1 MKKLFKNLKN
11 RWKRVSRKKKVLI
24 YCIGIVV
31 SAFLLYIVKGAP
43 TDLENEFRRA
53 EKANL
58 VGPGNILGS
67 VHVYGGSHD
76 AYLQM
81 LVAEDKEGLILYP
94 YHLGSGGYTK
104 LRYLEKTGDITFFTE
119 PRELAYDWENT
130 EEFSMTVGIFDT
142 YPEAVRAEIA
152 LTLSYQINA
161 NDPVY
166 EKTYI
171 LESQREIPGLFTF
184 QLSEQDA
191 TGLWVMGYA
200 MEMLMCLTDPQS
212 YRLYYDCSVPV
223 TVRLYGKDDAPVL
236 EKSMEIVSYARRAHM
251 ERE

>member
-1 MKKLFKNLKN
+1 MKKLLKNLKN
-11 RWKRVSRKKKVLI
+11 RWNKVSRKKKVLI
-24 YCIGIVV
+24 YCIGILVC
-31 SAFLLYIVKGAP
+31 AFLLYVFKSAP

-67 VHVYGGSHD
+67 VPIYGGSHD

-81 LVAEDKEGLILYP
+81 LVAEDEEGLILYP

-104 LRYLEKTGDITFFTE
+104 LRYLKKTGDITFFTE
-119 PRELAYDWENT
+119 PRELMYDWESI
-130 EEFSMTVGIFDT
+130 EEFSMTVGILDT
-142 YPEAVRAEIA
+142 YPEAVRAEMELA
-152 LTLSYQINA
+152 LRYQINA
-161 NDPVY
+161 DDPVY
-166 EKTYI
+166 EKIYT

-184 QLSEQDA
+184 QLSDQDA

-223 TVRLYGKDDAPVL
+223 TVRLYGEGDTLVL
-236 EKSMEIVSYARRAHM
+236 EKTMEIVSYARRAHM